1 MLWSIA
7 SLVLVGLGW
16 TLTGAIMGDA
26 PKKKIDPGV
35 IQFLGAVFSSL
46 VCLFLLDWAAL
57 GAIPVKVRQL
67 AFLSYFF
74 CGALNC
80 VMLYL
85 MAHAMQRGPNG
96 IIWAVIQSAMI
107 FPFLLGVI
115 GFGESPKPVRIAGLC
130 AILLSLIFSGAG
142 RDNTGRGK
150 EWKIPAFTAFLLT
163 GLVHILATLP
173 SFFESSRA
181 LPPPF
186 RILATGAGV
195 LLTSAG
201 IIRFRRHEFSLK
213 ANLRSKYL
221 WIYTGLLQF
230 FGLISACLLQ
240 YPAMDAL
247 ARHGI
252 GGAAYPI
259 MIASCLVGFSLFS
272 LLYLK
277 EKLTCLQYAAL
288 GCCIAGIPL
297 ICL

>member
-26 PKKKIDPGV
+26 PKKKIDPGA
-35 IQFLGAVFSSL
+35 IQLLGAVFSSL
-46 VCLFLLDWAAL
+46 FCLFLLDWTAVAAV
-57 GAIPVKVRQL
+57 PVKVRQL

-80 VMLYL
+80 IMLYL
-85 MAHAMQRGPNG
+85 MAHAMQKGPNG

-115 GFGESPKPVRIAGLC
+115 CFGESPKPVRIAGLC
-130 AILLSLIFSGAG
+130 AILLSLVLTGAS
-142 RDNTGRGK
+142 RDNTGKGK
-150 EWKIPAFTAFLLT
+150 EWKSPAFTAFLLT
-163 GLVHILATLP
+163 GMVHILAMLP
-173 SFFESSRA
+173 SFFEASRA

-186 RILATGAGV
+186 RILAGGAGV
-195 LLTSAG
+195 LLTSAV
-201 IIRFRRHEFSLK
+201 ILRLRRNRFSLK
-213 ANLRSKYL
+213 ANLRSKHL

-252 GGAAYPI
+252 GGASYPI

-272 LLYLK
+272 FLCLR
-277 EKLTCLQYAAL
+277 EKLTLLQYAAL
-288 GCCIAGIPL
+288 GCCLAGIPL

>member
-1 MLWSIA
+1 MLPSIA

-35 IQFLGAVFSSL
+35 IQLLGAVFSSL
-46 VCLFLLDWAAL
+46 VCLFLLDWAAI
-57 GAIPVKVRQL
+57 GAVPANVRQL

-80 VMLYL
+80 IMLYL
-85 MAHAMQRGPNG
+85 MAHAMQKGPNG

-107 FPFLLGVI
+107 FPFLLGI
-115 GFGESPKPVRIAGLC
+115 TAFGESPKPVRIAGLC
-130 AILLSLIFSGAG
+130 AILLSLILSGAS
-142 RDNTGRGK
+142 RDNRGGGK
-150 EWKIPAFTAFLLT
+150 EWKIPAFTAFFLT
-163 GLVHILATLP
+163 GLVHILASLP

-186 RILATGAGV
+186 RILAAGAGV
-195 LLTSAG
+195 LITSAG

-221 WIYTGLLQF
+221 WLYTGSLQF

-272 LLYLK
+272 LLCLK
-277 EKLTCLQYAAL
+277 EKLTPLQYAAL
-288 GCCIAGIPL
+288 GCCAAGIPL

>member
-35 IQFLGAVFSSL
+35 IQFLGAVCSSL
-46 VCLFLLDWAAL
+46 FCLLFLDRTALAAVPA
-57 GAIPVKVRQL
+57 GVRL
-67 AFLSYFF
+67 SAFLSYFF

-80 VMLYL
+80 LMLYL
-85 MAHAMQRGPNG
+85 MAHAMQKGPNG
-96 IIWAVIQSAMI
+96 IVWAVIQSAMI

-115 GFGESPKPVRIAGLC
+115 CFGESPKPVRIAGLC
-130 AILLSLIFSGAG
+130 AILLSLILTAAG
-142 RDNTGRGK
+142 KDNAGKGK

-181 LPPPF
+181 LPPLF
-186 RILATGAGV
+186 RILAAGAGV
-195 LLTSAG
+195 LITSAG
-201 IIRFRRHEFSLK
+201 AIRIRRHKFSLGG
-213 ANLRSKYL
+213 NLRSKHL

-230 FGLISACLLQ
+230 FGLISASLLQ
-240 YPAMDAL
+240 YPAMDTL

-252 GGAAYPI
+252 GGASYPI
-259 MIASCLVGFSLFS
+259 MIASCIVGFSLFS
-272 LLYLK
+272 LLCLK
-277 EKLTCLQYAAL
+277 ERLTLLQYAAL